1 MLSFEGKISWL
12 EGVHGMH
19 SVASERITEL
29 DLALG
34 GTVGLV
40 YLFSQRLD
48 IEARDKVALV
58 E

>member
-1 MLSFEGKISWL
+1 MY
-12 EGVHGMH
+12 
-19 SVASERITEL
+19 SVAFERIREDL

-40 YLFSQRLD
+40 LLFSQRLD
-48 IEARDKVALV
+48 IEARDEVALV